1 MTNIYNDNQII
12 DNTSSLMLNQKYQQ
26 STTASTQDLLE
37 LYNQMLN
44 QRQYLANNN
53 ADHSLDNIL
62 ETTDRHISMLRTIIP
77 TTHTMETK
85 TIPYPHYRPYINNGG
100 TAPYIPLPNGNN
112 STNNGRPN
120 TDNLLPNIDD
130 IPTPPQSP
138 DNRPN
143 TPQVDQPN
151 NNGNTPNNNSNS
163 GNNQPNP
170 NTNNGAIPP
179 STQPNRTTRNSPLQ
193 SGILSNIARAILG
206 RKIRPNIIV
215 ADNYRNRFHN
225 TIQELTSNSTPITQ
239 PNNTTIS
246 HKNLHPSTAAQH
258 HHCDP
263 CRKIVTNECNILR
276 LILLYIALHPHCNRI
291 QLLSTIAEERVQILS
306 IVAQ

>member
-44 QRQYLANNN
+44 QRQYIADNNT
-53 ADHSLDNIL
+53 DHSLDRIL
-62 ETTDRHISMLRTIIP
+62 DTTDQHIRMLSAILPNTTDPNHPQTTRHQSTATEPIA
-77 TTHTMETK
+77 
-85 TIPYPHYRPYINNGG
+85 YPQYRPYINNGG
-100 TAPYIPLPNGNN
+100 TAPYIHLPNSNN

-143 TPQVDQPN
+143 TPQADQPN
-151 NNGNTPNNNSNS
+151 NNGNNPNNNSNS
-163 GNNQPNP
+163 SNNQPNP
-170 NTNNGAIPP
+170 NTNNGATPP

-193 SGILSNIARAILG
+193 SGILSNIARAIFG

-225 TIQELTSNSTPITQ
+225 S
-239 PNNTTIS
+239 TIS
-246 HKNLHPSTAAQH
+246 QPSSTLISNPTEPSTKIQH
-258 HHCDP
+258 SP
-263 CRKIVTNECNILR
+263 CQPHRKMITNECNILR
-276 LILLYIALHPHCNRI
+276 LILLYLTLHPHCPHN
-291 QLLSTIAEERVQILS
+291 LTLSTIAEERVRLLTEIM
-306 IVAQ
+306 

>member
-77 TTHTMETK
+77 TAHTMQTNP
-85 TIPYPHYRPYINNGG
+85 IPYPHYRPYINNGG
-100 TAPYIPLPNGNN
+100 TAPYIPLPNSNN
-112 STNNGRPN
+112 STNNERPN

-143 TPQVDQPN
+143 NTAPNPFNDNNIGNGNNSSNSNIPPN
-151 NNGNTPNNNSNS
+151 NNMGNS
-163 GNNQPNP
+163 
-170 NTNNGAIPP
+170 AIPP
-179 STQPNRTTRNSPLQ
+179 TTQPRRTTRNSPLQ
-193 SGILSNIARAILG
+193 SGILSNIVKAVFR
-206 RKIRPNIIV
+206 RKVASQPIV
-215 ADNYRNRFHN
+215 ADEYRNRFHN
-225 TIQELTSNSTPITQ
+225 SIQSVTPPTH
-239 PNNTTIS
+239 TT
-246 HKNLHPSTAAQH
+246 TAQR
-258 HHCDP
+258 CDP

-276 LILLYIALHPHCNRI
+276 LILLYITLHPHCNRI

-306 IVAQ
+306 IVA